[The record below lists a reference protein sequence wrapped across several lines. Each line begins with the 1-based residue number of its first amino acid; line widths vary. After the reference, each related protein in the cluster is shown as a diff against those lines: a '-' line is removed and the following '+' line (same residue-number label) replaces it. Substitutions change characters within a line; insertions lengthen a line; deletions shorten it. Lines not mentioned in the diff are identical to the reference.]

1 MARISMVDPTSVNS
15 QVEELFAELNAA
27 FGRIP
32 NLFKV
37 YAHHP
42 PLLEANWYKVKR
54 VMMEGVL
61 PRKAKESIAVLIS
74 MDNSC
79 SYCIAAHEGALQSI
93 GISSEEIKIIETDL
107 DRADFTKKEKALIKL
122 ARKANST
129 PLQILDEEVA
139 AARVAGATD
148 AEIVEALGVMEVFT
162 AFNKFLDTLQV
173 ELG

>member
-1 MARISMVDPTSVNS
+1 MSRIATVDPASVDS
-15 QVEELFAELNAA
+15 QVEEIFAEIHAA

-32 NLFKV
+32 NLFKT

-61 PRKAKESIAVLIS
+61 PRKVKESIAVLIS

-93 GISSEEIKIIETDL
+93 GVSSEEIKIIETDFEN
-107 DRADFTKKEKALIKL
+107 AEFSQKEKAL
-122 ARKANST
+122 
-129 PLQILDEEVA
+129 
-139 AARVAGATD
+139 
-148 AEIVEALGVMEVFT
+148 
-162 AFNKFLDTLQV
+162 
-173 ELG
+173 

>member
-1 MARISMVDPTSVNS
+1 MARIATVDPAVVDS
-15 QVEELFAELNAA
+15 QVEEIFAEIQAA

-32 NLFKV
+32 NLFKT

-61 PRKAKESIAVLIS
+61 PRKVKESIAVLIS
-74 MDNSC
+74 MNNSC
-79 SYCIAAHEGALQSI
+79 RYCIAAHEGALQSI
-93 GISSEEIKIIETDL
+93 GISSEEIKTIETDL
-107 DRADFTKKEKALIKL
+107 ENADFTQKEKALIKF
-122 ARKANST
+122 ARKANSS
-129 PLQILDEEVA
+129 PLQILDEDIS
-139 AARVAGATD
+139 AARTAGATD

-162 AFNKFLDTLQV
+162 AFNKFLDALQV

>member
-1 MARISMVDPTSVNS
+1 MSRIPTVDPTAVDN
-15 QVEELFAELNAA
+15 QVAEIFVEINAA

-32 NLFKV
+32 NLFKI

-61 PRKAKESIAVLIS
+61 PRKVKESIAVLVS
-74 MDNSC
+74 KDNSC

-93 GISSEEIKIIETDL
+93 GVSSEEINVIETDL
-107 DRADFTKKEKALIKL
+107 DRAEFTDKEKALIKL
-122 ARKANST
+122 ARKANSS
-129 PLQILDEEVA
+129 PLQVSDEEVV
-139 AARVAGATD
+139 AARTAGATD
-148 AEIVEALGVMEVFT
+148 AELVEALGVMELFT

>member
-1 MARISMVDPTSVNS
+1 MSRISTVDPTAVDN
-15 QVEELFAELNAA
+15 QVTEIFAEIHTA

-32 NLFKV
+32 NLFKT

-61 PRKAKESIAVLIS
+61 PRKVKESIAVLVS
-74 MDNSC
+74 KDNSC

-93 GISSEEIKIIETDL
+93 GISSEEINIIETDL
-107 DRADFTKKEKALIKL
+107 DRADFTDKEKALIKL
-122 ARKANST
+122 ARKANSA
-129 PLQILDEEVA
+129 PLQVTDEEVS
-139 AARVAGATD
+139 AARKAGATD
-148 AEIVEALGVMEVFT
+148 AELIEALGVMEVFT

-173 ELG
+173 EL

>member
-1 MARISMVDPTSVNS
+1 MARISMIDPTSVDN
-15 QVEELFAELNAA
+15 QVQELFAEINAA

-61 PRKAKESIAVLIS
+61 PRKVKESIAVLVSI
-74 MDNSC
+74 DNSC
-79 SYCIAAHEGALQSI
+79 RYCIAAHEGALQSI
-93 GISSEEIKIIETDL
+93 GISSAEIKLIETDL
-107 DRADFTKKEKALIKL
+107 EKADFTDKEKALISF
-122 ARKANST
+122 ARKANSS
-129 PLQILDEEVA
+129 PLQVTDEEVGVV
-139 AARVAGATD
+139 RTAGATD
-148 AEIVEALGVMEVFT
+148 AEIVEALGVMELFT

>member
-1 MARISMVDPTSVNS
+1 MSRISTVDPTAVDN
-15 QVEELFAELNAA
+15 QVTEIFAEIHTA

-32 NLFKV
+32 NLFKT

-61 PRKAKESIAVLIS
+61 PRKVKESIAVLVS
-74 MDNSC
+74 KDNSC

-93 GISSEEIKIIETDL
+93 GISSEEINIIETDL
-107 DRADFTKKEKALIKL
+107 DRADFTDKEKALIKL
-122 ARKANST
+122 ARKANSA
-129 PLQILDEEVA
+129 PLQVTDEELG
-139 AARVAGATD
+139 AARTAGATD
-148 AEIVEALGVMEVFT
+148 AELIEALGVMEVFT

>member
-1 MARISMVDPTSVNS
+1 MSRIVTVDPTMVNS
-15 QVEELFAELNAA
+15 QVQEIFAEINAA

-32 NLFKV
+32 NLFKT

-61 PRKAKESIAVLIS
+61 QRKVKESIAVLVS
-74 MDNSC
+74 LDNSC

-107 DRADFTKKEKALIKL
+107 ENADFTQKEKALIRF
-122 ARKANST
+122 ARKANSS
-129 PLQILDEEVA
+129 PLQILDEDIG
-139 AARVAGATD
+139 AARTAGATD

-162 AFNKFLDTLQV
+162 AFNRFLDTLQV

>member
-1 MARISMVDPTSVNS
+1 MSRISAVDPVAVDN
-15 QVEELFAELNAA
+15 QVAEIFVEINAT

-32 NLFKV
+32 NLFKT

-61 PRKAKESIAVLIS
+61 PRKVKESIAVLIS
-74 MDNSC
+74 KDNSC

-93 GISSEEIKIIETDL
+93 GVLSEEIKVIETDL
-107 DRADFTKKEKALIKL
+107 DRANFTDKEKALIKL
-122 ARKANST
+122 ARKANSF
-129 PLQILDEEVA
+129 PLQVTDEEVG
-139 AARVAGATD
+139 AARAAGATD
-148 AEIVEALGVMEVFT
+148 AELVEALGVMEVFT
-162 AFNKFLDTLQV
+162 AFNKFLDTFQV

>member
-1 MARISMVDPTSVNS
+1 MSRIATVDPASVDS
-15 QVEELFAELNAA
+15 QVEEIFAEIHAA

-32 NLFKV
+32 NLFKT

-61 PRKAKESIAVLIS
+61 PRKVKESIAVLIS
-74 MDNSC
+74 IDNSC

-93 GISSEEIKIIETDL
+93 GISSEEIKTIETDFEN
-107 DRADFTKKEKALIKL
+107 AEFSQKEKNLIKL

-129 PLQILDEEVA
+129 PLQISDEEVE
-139 AARVAGATD
+139 AARAAGATD

>member
-1 MARISMVDPTSVNS
+1 MSRISTVDPALVDS
-15 QVEELFAELNAA
+15 QVKELFAEINET

-32 NLFKV
+32 NLFKT

-61 PRKAKESIAVLIS
+61 PRKVKESIAVLVS
-74 MDNSC
+74 QDNSC

-93 GISSEEIKIIETDL
+93 GISSAEIKIIETDL
-107 DRADFTKKEKALIKL
+107 DRADFTPKEKALIKF
-122 ARKANST
+122 ARKANSA
-129 PLQILDEEVA
+129 PLQTTDDDIGVA
-139 AARVAGATD
+139 RSAGATD

>member
-1 MARISMVDPTSVNS
+1 MSRISTVDPTTVDN
-15 QVEELFAELNAA
+15 QVTEIFAEIHTA

-32 NLFKV
+32 NLFKT

-61 PRKAKESIAVLIS
+61 PRKVKESIAVLVS
-74 MDNSC
+74 KDNSC

-93 GISSEEIKIIETDL
+93 GISSEEINIIETDL
-107 DRADFTKKEKALIKL
+107 DRADFTDKEKALIKL
-122 ARKANST
+122 ARKANSS
-129 PLQILDEEVA
+129 PLQVTDEELG
-139 AARVAGATD
+139 AARTAGATD
-148 AEIVEALGVMEVFT
+148 AELVEAMGVMEVFT

>member
-1 MARISMVDPTSVNS
+1 MSRISTVDPAKVDS
-15 QVEELFAELNAA
+15 QVQEIFAEINEV

-32 NLFKV
+32 NLFKT

-61 PRKAKESIAVLIS
+61 PRKVKESIAVLVS
-74 MDNSC
+74 LDNSC

-93 GISSEEIKIIETDL
+93 GISPEEIKTIETDL
-107 DRADFTKKEKALIKL
+107 ENADFTPKEKALIKF
-122 ARKANST
+122 ARKANAA
-129 PLQILDEEVA
+129 PLQITDEEVTD
-139 AARVAGATD
+139 ARTAGATD

-162 AFNKFLDTLQV
+162 SFNKFLDTLQV
-173 ELG
+173 DLG